1 MPKSMLIDASHPEET
16 RVVVVNDRQLEE
28 FDFESSNK
36 RQLKGNI
43 YLAKVTRVE
52 PSLQAAFVD
61 YGGDRH
67 GFLAFSEI
75 HPDYFQIP
83 QADRHL
89 IDEVSRAEPEAAEDD
104 ATSKSN
110 GKAENGE
117 QRAANEKPDSEN
129 TSDDNAEGADDA
141 ATPPAPL
148 AQTPLEQSLSEPVD
162 DEPAPAQTAGT
173 EPEDSGAQAMDGS
186 AEPATDTEDDGD
198 AEDEAVDE
206 DGDDGSSEDVATDP
220 DEEAEEV
227 FAEQA
232 RRRQR
237 LLRNY
242 KIQEVIKRRQ
252 IILVQVV
259 KEERGNKGAALT
271 TYLSLAGRYCVLMPN
286 TARGG
291 GISRKIA
298 NVKDRARLKTIARDL
313 DVPEGMGLIVRTAG
327 QSRNKLEIR
336 RDYDYLLRLWSDIR
350 DRTLG
355 SIAPCTIYEEGAL
368 IKRAIRDIYD
378 SDIGEILVEG
388 DDGYKSAKKVMT
400 MLMPS
405 RARRVKQYREEQPLF
420 HHFQIEPQL
429 DALHSPI
436 VELRSGGSI
445 VINPTEA
452 LTSIDVNS
460 GRATRERNIEETA
473 LRTNAEAAEEIA
485 RQLRLRDVA
494 GLVVIDFID
503 MVEMRNQ
510 RIVERRLRDA
520 LRFDRARIQLGRI
533 SAFGLLELS
542 RQRLRP
548 SFLELSTQ
556 PCPVCAGSGTIRSVE
571 SAALQALRAVEV
583 EGMKGH
589 SKSLAVTLPLP
600 VALYLLNQK
609 RDRVASLEQ
618 RYSLTL
624 EVRVGHDLIAG
635 NLKIDMLDAD
645 PEVLA
650 EEQATARKADRQE
663 RARSDQGRN
672 NRRNRQA
679 APRVEEQDE
688 AAEEEQQQ
696 ARTEASDDEGDSRQR
711 KRRRRRR
718 RRRSGS
724 DAETATATTASA
736 AAEQSEAD
744 EQPAGGD
751 TAAEEAAASE
761 DGAARQAAETG
772 QEDEAPRSGRRRR
785 RSSRG
790 RRRGSA
796 SRDRAAE
803 TQSAEGAVVTNGSGG
818 EPAPEEPS
826 AAPDQQEAADQ
837 THQTP
842 PAEDQPDHD
851 QQPSEPEQPVLAEPS
866 SVPAS
871 PEPEQPVFS
880 EPSSAEPTLP
890 TTMSVEPSQVPK
902 PSITEVPVMAD
913 HPAEASQASD
923 EAEHGRNG
931 TPVDEVEPEEPQ
943 ASEDRSEPSPAFIAE
958 TEQAAP
964 RRGWWNRF
972 VRK

>member
-61 YGGDRH
+61 YGGERH

-75 HPDYFQIP
+75 HPDYYQIP

-89 IDEVSRAEPEAAEDD
+89 LEEATKAEPEQETGDSEAAGD
-104 ATSKSN
+104 ADESEP
-110 GKAENGE
+110 AENG
-117 QRAANEKPDSEN
+117 
-129 TSDDNAEGADDA
+129 AD
-141 ATPPAPL
+141 
-148 AQTPLEQSLSEPVD
+148 
-162 DEPAPAQTAGT
+162 G
-173 EPEDSGAQAMDGS
+173 PEDG
-186 AEPATDTEDDGD
+186 
-198 AEDEAVDE
+198 
-206 DGDDGSSEDVATDP
+206 SEDVSTDP
-220 DEEAEEV
+220 DEETEEV
-227 FAEQA
+227 YAEQA
-232 RRRQR
+232 KRRQR

-313 DVPEGMGLIVRTAG
+313 DVPGGMGLIVRTAG

-350 DRTLG
+350 DRTLD
-355 SIAPCTIYEEGAL
+355 SIAPCTIHEEGAL
-368 IKRAIRDIYD
+368 VKRAIRDIYD

-388 DDGYKSAKKVMT
+388 EEGYKSAKKVMT

-405 RARRVKQYREEQPLF
+405 RARRIKQYKEELPLF

-429 DALHSPI
+429 DALHSPT
-436 VELRSGGSI
+436 VELKSGGSI

-452 LTSIDVNS
+452 LTAIDVNS

-473 LRTNAEAAEEIA
+473 LRTNSEAAEEIA

-503 MVEMRNQ
+503 MIELRNQ

-556 PCPVCAGSGTIRSVE
+556 PCPICAGSGTIRSVE
-571 SAALQALRAVEV
+571 SAALQALRAVEI
-583 EGMKGH
+583 EGMKGQYA
-589 SKSLAVTLPLP
+589 SLSVTLPLP

-609 RDRVASLEQ
+609 RDLVVSLEQ
-618 RYSLTL
+618 RYSINLKVQVDTS
-624 EVRVGHDLIAG
+624 LIAG
-635 NLKIDMLDAD
+635 NLKIEAGEAD
-645 PEVLA
+645 TAPKD
-650 EEQATARKADRQE
+650 EEAPIAASQPKAPSRP
-663 RARSDQGRN
+663 APKRS
-672 NRRNRQA
+672 
-679 APRVEEQDE
+679 
-688 AAEEEQQQ
+688 
-696 ARTEASDDEGDSRQR
+696 RTPVRSKGSEEASEAVDTRVAEAVNDEDGDGQRR

-718 RRRSGS
+718 RRRSGGE
-724 DAETATATTASA
+724 AEATTASTNTGT
-736 AAEQSEAD
+736 ESDDETSEERPVDQPPVD
-744 EQPAGGD
+744 EGLP
-751 TAAEEAAASE
+751 
-761 DGAARQAAETG
+761 QAAEPADSDPKDQVDAKQT
-772 QEDEAPRSGRRRR
+772 DEHRDDDSSRSGRRRR
-785 RSSRG
+785 RSSTRG
-790 RRRGSA
+790 RRRS
-796 SRDRAAE
+796 
-803 TQSAEGAVVTNGSGG
+803 QSQKTSSGAPRPDANGN
-818 EPAPEEPS
+818 
-826 AAPDQQEAADQ
+826 
-837 THQTP
+837 
-842 PAEDQPDHD
+842 
-851 QQPSEPEQPVLAEPS
+851 EQP
-866 SVPAS
+866 
-871 PEPEQPVFS
+871 QPT
-880 EPSSAEPTLP
+880 APTLTP
-890 TTMSVEPSQVPK
+890 AVAAEPSQVPTVDAPMAASAPAAEESFEK
-902 PSITEVPVMAD
+902 PVSSPQNEAD
-913 HPAEASQASD
+913 THSSSPATSAPQND
-923 EAEHGRNG
+923 
-931 TPVDEVEPEEPQ
+931 TPEPQ
-943 ASEDRSEPSPAFIAE
+943 PTPAMIAE
-958 TEQAAP
+958 SERTEP

-972 VRK
+972 VRKQD

>member
-1 MPKSMLIDASHPEET
+1 MMIDATWPLPRKVGRQATGRRSFSYMPKSMLIDASHPEET

-28 FDFESSNK
+28 FDFESSTK

-75 HPDYFQIP
+75 HPDYYQIP

-89 IDEVSRAEPEAAEDD
+89 LEEASKAEPEPAESD
-104 ATSKSN
+104 AI
-110 GKAENGE
+110 GEDEEGENGE
-117 QRAANEKPDSEN
+117 SE
-129 TSDDNAEGADDA
+129 TVAVTTDA
-141 ATPPAPL
+141 
-148 AQTPLEQSLSEPVD
+148 
-162 DEPAPAQTAGT
+162 
-173 EPEDSGAQAMDGS
+173 
-186 AEPATDTEDDGD
+186 
-198 AEDEAVDE
+198 
-206 DGDDGSSEDVATDP
+206 
-220 DEEAEEV
+220 DEETEEV

-232 RRRQR
+232 KRRQR

-298 NVKDRARLKTIARDL
+298 NVKDRTRLKTIAREL

-350 DRTLG
+350 DRTLD
-355 SIAPCTIYEEGAL
+355 SIAPCTIHEEGAL

-388 DDGYKSAKKVMT
+388 EEGYKSAKKVMT

-405 RARRVKQYREEQPLF
+405 RARRVKQYKEELPLF
-420 HHFQIEPQL
+420 HHFHIEPQL
-429 DALHSPI
+429 DALHSPV
-436 VELRSGGSI
+436 VELKSGGSI

-452 LTSIDVNS
+452 LTAIDVNS
-460 GRATRERNIEETA
+460 GRSTRERNIEETA
-473 LRTNAEAAEEIA
+473 HRTNSEAAEEIA

-503 MVEMRNQ
+503 MIEMRNQ

-533 SAFGLLELS
+533 STFGLLELS

-571 SAALQALRAVEV
+571 SAALQALRAVEIQ
-583 EGMKGH
+583 GMKGDH
-589 SKSLAVTLPLP
+589 QTLSVTLALP

-609 RDRVASLEQ
+609 RHLVVSLEQ
-618 RYSLTL
+618 RYGMA
-624 EVRVGHDLIAG
+624 VDVQVGHDLIAG
-635 NLKIDMLDAD
+635 QLKIETIGAETADAD
-645 PEVLA
+645 A
-650 EEQATARKADRQE
+650 EEEPAPARR
-663 RARSDQGRN
+663 
-672 NRRNRQA
+672 RQA
-679 APRVEEQDE
+679 ARSNEPAGE
-688 AAEEEQQQ
+688 AAAVTAKATPPEGAGADPAAAE
-696 ARTEASDDEGDSRQR
+696 DESQR
-711 KRRRRRR
+711 KRRRRRRR

-724 DAETATATTASA
+724 DVDASA
-736 AAEQSEAD
+736 NPQEISAAEPTNDESSDGPNAPDAGDAPQVKREPSAEDDVEAKQSAT
-744 EQPAGGD
+744 AGGD
-751 TAAEEAAASE
+751 
-761 DGAARQAAETG
+761 D
-772 QEDEAPRSGRRRR
+772 DELQSGGRRRR
-785 RSSRG
+785 RGSTRG
-790 RRRGSA
+790 RRRGTS
-796 SRDRAAE
+796 SR
-803 TQSAEGAVVTNGSGG
+803 GSGR
-818 EPAPEEPS
+818 S
-826 AAPDQQEAADQ
+826 
-837 THQTP
+837 
-842 PAEDQPDHD
+842 
-851 QQPSEPEQPVLAEPS
+851 QQPSATNGAAEQPPVPGAGLSAADDGGPSHDHDRAGTKPRPQEARPDPAEPML
-866 SVPAS
+866 PATIAI
-871 PEPEQPVFS
+871 EPNEV
-880 EPSSAEPTLP
+880 PSSPAMASAGAEEHA
-890 TTMSVEPSQVPK
+890 SVKEERFDTP
-902 PSITEVPVMAD
+902 PVREDVIAD
-913 HPAEASQASD
+913 
-923 EAEHGRNG
+923 
-931 TPVDEVEPEEPQ
+931 
-943 ASEDRSEPSPAFIAE
+943 
-958 TEQAAP
+958 TEQAEP

-972 VRK
+972 VRKQD